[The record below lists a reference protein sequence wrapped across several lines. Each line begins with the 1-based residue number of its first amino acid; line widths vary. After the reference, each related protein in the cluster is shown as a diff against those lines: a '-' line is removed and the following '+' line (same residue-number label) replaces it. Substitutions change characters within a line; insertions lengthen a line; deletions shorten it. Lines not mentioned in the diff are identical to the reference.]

1 MVSAKKIIKNKTGI
15 MKKLVVSFALA
26 LVALVTYA
34 QSNSEHLSFKG
45 IPIKGSLTE
54 FCEKLQTKGYKYE
67 GKDSN
72 MAMFTGDFTGRDAT
86 IGVSADDNGQNV
98 YAVIVVFDSSGKW
111 KILANTYSYYKDLYT
126 KKYGKPFISTEN
138 NPAESDSNMDLMSEL
153 YHDNVQW
160 SSVWVVTGGTIN
172 LGIMGDYGSFQ
183 GHVSILY
190 RDSQNE
196 ESKEKKYL
204 EDI

>member
-1 MVSAKKIIKNKTGI
+1 
-15 MKKLVVSFALA
+15 MKKLIVSFALA

-54 FCEKLQTKGYKYE
+54 FCKKLQTKGYKYE

-72 MAMFTGDFTGRDAT
+72 YAMFTGNFTGRNAT
-86 IGVSADDNGQNV
+86 IGVTTDDDGQNV
-98 YAVIVVFDSSGKW
+98 YGVIVNFDSSGQW
-111 KILANTYSYYKDLYT
+111 KTLANTYSYYKDLYT

-138 NPAESDSNMDLMSEL
+138 NPAESDSNTDLMFQLSE
-153 YHDNVQW
+153 DNVKW
-160 SSVWVVTGGTIN
+160 ITVWVVTGGRIH
-172 LGIMGDYGSFQ
+172 LGIMGTSVLYQ
-183 GHVSILY
+183 GQVSIFY
-190 RDSQNE
+190 EDTQNSESQE
-196 ESKEKKYL
+196 QKYL